1 MLDFAKKQGNEGLW
15 MTVIVKAGFVVSKEG
30 RSPRDMLGWVLGSNK
45 SIGVDELAA
54 AMIDVAINGSE
65 EDTLTDCRAVAARG
79 RESLKIT
86 KEIK

>member
-30 RSPRDMLGWVLGSNK
+30 RSPRDMLGWVLGSSK

-65 EDTLTDCRAVAARG
+65 EDTLKDCRAVVTRG
-79 RESLKIT
+79 REALKNA